1 MATLTYSMETDI
13 SSLEAPTF
21 TTIDRGQPQAMLALD
36 WDHPVNL
43 VGKKVPYLLPTKYR
57 NSGSDPLWT
66 AFIWL
71 ADSFVDPDEAA
82 FKLSQEY

>member
-1 MATLTYSMETDI
+1 MATLSYSMETDI

-43 VGKKVPYLLPTKYR
+43 VGKKVPLTCTSVHMKGAQGLR
-57 NSGSDPLWT
+57 AVHFL
-66 AFIWL
+66 
-71 ADSFVDPDEAA
+71 
-82 FKLSQEY
+82 

>member
-1 MATLTYSMETDI
+1 MATVSYSMETDI

-43 VGKKVPYLLPTKYR
+43 VGKKVTVFHMSSSL
-57 NSGSDPLWT
+57 SELWCCYIT
-66 AFIWL
+66 
-71 ADSFVDPDEAA
+71 VDPETYSH
-82 FKLSQEY
+82 KNGIRS